1 MGAAELRVAQMP
13 RPYLSSNMGANMNL
27 EPGQIL
33 EQEFEYARETAMQA
47 QNDRT
52 VVVNLYLILVGAV
65 GSLLLALPSFSSPG
79 RVSLPTQAMGVFFI
93 LIALLGF
100 LTLFK
105 LIRLRQAW
113 HESARAMNTIKQY
126 YAARFP
132 GLEQAFHWQS
142 TTIPRHDKP
151 WTITFIL
158 SLMVILIDSVAL
170 GGGIFLLLP
179 VSPQLGLTVT
189 VSAAILAFFLQVA
202 FYSFELGKSDM
213 TLEAQKQKE
222 AEQAKLPLLREY
234 ESK

>member
-1 MGAAELRVAQMP
+1 
-13 RPYLSSNMGANMNL
+13 MGANMNL
-27 EPGQIL
+27 EPGQVL

-65 GSLLLALPSFSSPG
+65 GSLILALPSLSQSG
-79 RVSLPTQAMGVFFI
+79 RVNLPTQAMGIFFI
-93 LIALLGF
+93 LIAHIGF

-126 YAARFP
+126 YAERFP
-132 GLEQAFHWQS
+132 GLERAFYWQV

-170 GGGIFLLLP
+170 GGGLFLLLP
-179 VSPQLGLTVT
+179 LHPQLGLTIT
-189 VSAAILAFFLQVA
+189 VSAVILAFFVQVA
-202 FYSFELGKSDM
+202 FYFYELGQSE
-213 TLEAQKQKE
+213 TAIEAQKQKE
-222 AEQAKLPLLREY
+222 AEQAKFPLRREY